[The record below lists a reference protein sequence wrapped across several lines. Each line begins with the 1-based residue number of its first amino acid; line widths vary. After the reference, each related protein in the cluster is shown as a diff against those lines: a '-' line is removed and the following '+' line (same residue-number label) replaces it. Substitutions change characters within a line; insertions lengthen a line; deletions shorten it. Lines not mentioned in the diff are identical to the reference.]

1 MKGFVIWKLQYPRR
15 VTSRVV
21 KRLNARPPTR
31 SLARSLARVCMC
43 VTPDCHCA
51 AIFFCCY
58 RVLAPHKVSK
68 MENPS
73 PALNGPLCSNSREL
87 PRRSRPPTPPAQPA
101 LYPMMYFVQ
110 NYIYVGTME
119 MKTTC
124 LGRFRLHA
132 PWTTCNHLLDNMV
145 LNCWFFLSAGLTG
158 VYFPSNLYWGLS
170 QLIIVSVLS

>member
-1 MKGFVIWKLQYPRR
+1 MHENIPPRLSHHHLSSFVSMKALLWKLQYPRQ

-21 KRLNARPPTR
+21 KRLNTRPPTHP
-31 SLARSLARVCMC
+31 LARVCSCVC

-87 PRRSRPPTPPAQPA
+87 RGTQPPTHSLTHPPHP
-101 LYPMMYFVQ
+101 P
-110 NYIYVGTME
+110 
-119 MKTTC
+119 
-124 LGRFRLHA
+124 RLLC
-132 PWTTCNHLLDNMV
+132 THLLYV
-145 LNCWFFLSAGLTG
+145 LCEIT
-158 VYFPSNLYWGLS
+158 
-170 QLIIVSVLS
+170 